1 MKCFGVCF
9 ARSESFDDGLLGLG
23 LEFWVTVE
31 KELCGVG
38 GGRRS
43 EGADGVDTKSRFVE
57 E

>member
-1 MKCFGVCF
+1 MERFGVSF
-9 ARSESFDDGLLGLG
+9 ARGEGFDDGLLGIG
-23 LEFWVTVE
+23 LKFGVAVE

>member
-1 MKCFGVCF
+1 MERFRVNF
-9 ARSESFDDGLLGLG
+9 ARSESFDDGLLGLRLKFG
-23 LEFWVTVE
+23 VAVE